1 MGNFERSYCLLCPGP
16 VNVRPEVGE
25 ALTSHE
31 FCHREEEFSA
41 LLGSIEKK
49 ILAVA
54 GVRQPERWAAVLVTG
69 SGTAANEA
77 VLSSVPLPD
86 ERVLVL
92 ANGEFGERLAAISR
106 IHNPGTECL
115 AQPWGQP
122 LDLARLEAYLGLH
135 RVGLVAMVHHE
146 TSTGMK
152 NPVEAVGRLVAR
164 HGARLFVD
172 GVSSFSADPLDLDA
186 AGVTFLSSSA
196 GKALGAYPGLSFVLA
211 PDEAFRSL
219 AGREPRSRY
228 LDLHRHY
235 EFARDRSQTPHTPAI
250 PLFLAL
256 HRALELV
263 LEEGV
268 PARHRRL
275 ASLAAL
281 ARRRVA
287 ELGLSVLV
295 SPQDASAVLTSVVLP
310 AGVGFE
316 RLRIALRE
324 RGFVIYGGKGPL
336 EGRIVQISTV
346 GDLAPDR
353 LDLFFDSFAGAL
365 ALASGNRPGNAPV
378 APDVGRE
385 VDHRGRPE
393 ESESQVR
400 AGESRP
406 VKSARRTVPVSP
418 GFQDVERE
426 DEEGVEKDVRSD
438 LPQEDRV
445 EDEALLRRARA

>member
-1 MGNFERSYCLLCPGP
+1 MEDFERSYCLLCPGP
-16 VNVRPEVGE
+16 VNVRPEVAC
-25 ALTSHE
+25 ALTAYE

-41 LLGSIEKK
+41 LLSSLEEKL
-49 ILAVA
+49 LAVA
-54 GVRQPERWAAVLVTG
+54 GVRRPELWAAVLVTG

-77 VLSSVPLPD
+77 VLSSVPAPG

-122 LDLARLEAYLGLH
+122 LDLARVEAHLAAH

-152 NPVEAVGRLVAR
+152 NPVETVGRLAAR

-186 AGVTFLSSSA
+186 SGVTFLSSSA

-211 PDEAFRSL
+211 PHEAFRSL

-228 LDLHRHY
+228 LDLRRHY

-268 PARHRRL
+268 SERHRRL
-275 ASLAAL
+275 ASLATQ
-281 ARRRVA
+281 ARRRIA
-287 ELGLSVLV
+287 ELGLAVLV
-295 SPQDASAVLTSVVLP
+295 PPADASSVLTSVVLP
-310 AGVGFE
+310 GGVSFE
-316 RLRIALRE
+316 RLRTALRE

-346 GDLAPDR
+346 GDVGPDR
-353 LDLFFDSFAGAL
+353 FDLFFDSLAGAL
-365 ALASGNRPGNAPV
+365 AAASGKRSGNAAV
-378 APDVGRE
+378 APDVGGDIE
-385 VDHRGRPE
+385 ERGRPE
-393 ESESQVR
+393 ERESQVR
-400 AGESRP
+400 PGESRP
-406 VKSARRTVPVSP
+406 VKRPRRVVPVAP

-426 DEEGVEKDVRSD
+426 DQEGVEEDVRRD
-438 LPQEDRV
+438 LSQEDRV
-445 EDEALLRRARA
+445 EGEPLLRRARA